1 MQLKNKAI
9 VFLIIVVTV
18 ISAQSFTTNIQ
29 DDEDKPKNLK
39 ILPMDIS
46 EDELHHI
53 MRDYSRALGV
63 KCNYCHERK
72 KSEPN
77 ADFASET
84 KKEKQIAR
92 EMMLMV
98 KDINEKYLAQSGLN
112 KFEKITCVT
121 CHMGHV
127 KPIVDVEL
135 LPKKEKQKATKKDTK
150 TTKDT
155 LQNNIKP

>member
-1 MQLKNKAI
+1 MIRYQKTLTLLIAISFVILAQL
-9 VFLIIVVTV
+9 VT
-18 ISAQSFTTNIQ
+18 SFKQ

-77 ADFASET
+77 ADFASEI

-127 KPIVDVEL
+127 KPIVDVDL
-135 LPKKEKQKATKKDTK
+135 LPKKEKQKSRPKDK
-150 TTKDT
+150 QSIQDTTRNPLKH
-155 LQNNIKP
+155 